1 MDLSENRVPQN
12 LIKFDAE
19 SSSSPNKIINWGML
33 TPFSDIIIIIIPH
46 TLRQFNIA
54 IEHGDLVRGFSQP
67 ENGGSFHSYVSLP
80 EGTSSC

>member
-1 MDLSENRVPQN
+1 MEFPFPQDYIIYVMDLSENRVPQN

-46 TLRQFNIA
+46 TLW
-54 IEHGDLVRGFSQP
+54 
-67 ENGGSFHSYVSLP
+67 
-80 EGTSSC
+80 